1 MPKSLALFAT
11 MVLLAGCATANRQ
24 PIEAKAGAALQG
36 QSLASTKRPA
46 ASFSAMTPSKAAL
59 GVFGVAAM
67 YSEGAGIVNNNQI
80 DDPAG
85 AVGAALAKALAAQRG
100 ARLADAALAVD
111 GDDAAQIAGAAQGK
125 ARYLIDVSTANW
137 ALQYFPTDWTHFQ
150 VTYSAKARLIDVDS
164 KAVLAE
170 GHCAAPQADSKNAPT
185 YDEMLAGEAALLKRL
200 LAGAAAHC
208 ANTLKAEMLSLR
220 VEPDSA
226 PLRPAPVG
234 KPAGP
239 AATAVAAAGP
249 VERWAGT
256 MACAA
261 RQDDGPYA
269 AAYQAKFA
277 IEVAGPRVVASRST
291 EQVSETLSGQVR
303 DALLELRGRGHWN
316 KEPARSW
323 QFAIK
328 GAFPP
333 GATSYV
339 GNGSMLANG
348 QPIRACQLRM
358 SRGEPAAL

>member
-36 QSLASTKRPA
+36 QTLASTKRPA
-46 ASFSAMTPSKAAL
+46 ASFSAMTPTKAAL

-67 YSEGAGIVNNNQI
+67 YSEGAGIVNNNQV

-125 ARYLIDVSTANW
+125 ARYLIDASTANW

-185 YDEMLAGEAALLKRL
+185 YDEMLAGPGLCGSPAEVIDRVGQWQAAVPLPISRFAFMFDLGGMPADR
-200 LAGAAAHC
+200 
-208 ANTLKAEMLSLR
+208 LKA
-220 VEPDSA
+220 
-226 PLRPAPVG
+226 
-234 KPAGP
+234 
-239 AATAVAAAGP
+239 TI
-249 VERWAGT
+249 ERFGT
-256 MACAA
+256 
-261 RQDDGPYA
+261 
-269 AAYQAKFA
+269 
-277 IEVAGPRVVASRST
+277 EVAP
-291 EQVSETLSGQVR
+291 
-303 DALLELRGRGHWN
+303 H
-316 KEPARSW
+316 
-323 QFAIK
+323 
-328 GAFPP
+328 
-333 GATSYV
+333 
-339 GNGSMLANG
+339 
-348 QPIRACQLRM
+348 IR
-358 SRGEPAAL
+358 